1 MATPVA
7 IGLGSNIGDRFSRLG
22 DACQALQSRLAD
34 QRCSAVY
41 ESPPMYV
48 EDQPLFLNACCVGE
62 TELTARSLLE
72 ALQKLERQAGR
83 SSGGRRFGPRE
94 LDLDILLFGEQVI
107 QEADLL
113 VPHPRMAERAF
124 VLRPLA
130 EIAGDWLHPL
140 TGRTVRDMAGDLAG
154 DDLRLYAP
162 SSTLMEVQ
170 P

>member
-1 MATPVA
+1 MAKPVA
-7 IGLGSNIGDRFSRLG
+7 IGLGSNLGDRL
-22 DACQALQSRLAD
+22 AHLQGAVSGLQPWVTLR
-34 QRCSAVY
+34 RGSAVY
-41 ESPPMYV
+41 ESAPMYV
-48 EDQPLFLNACCVGE
+48 EDQPPFLNACCVGE

-83 SSGGRRFGPRE
+83 SSGGRRFGPRQ

-107 QEADLL
+107 EEADLL

-130 EIAGDWLHPL
+130 EVAGDWLHPL

>member
-1 MATPVA
+1 MSYKKV
-7 IGLGSNIGDRFSRLG
+7 LF
-22 DACQALQSRLAD
+22 
-34 QRCSAVY
+34 
-41 ESPPMYV
+41 V
-48 EDQPLFLNACCVGE
+48 EDDDSIRKTLFLILSERYKVFPVKSG
-62 TELTARSLLE
+62 LE

-83 SSGGRRFGPRE
+83 SSGGRRFGPRP

-107 QEADLL
+107 EEADLR

-140 TGRTVRDMAGDLAG
+140 TGRTVGDMAGDLAG

-162 SSTLMEVQ
+162 SSALMEVQ
-170 P
+170 T